1 MATIPVCGLP
11 LDAMYLCELQTH
23 ALENFVWVCA
33 TNQVG
38 TEDVDGQQTMFYGK
52 SCIIHLTGE
61 IKVLAS
67 ETKPEFISHDLDL
80 EDVVMGRSRYLPFFR
95 AHLPRLYTKVTDE
108 Y

>member
-1 MATIPVCGLP
+1 MATVLERGSP

-38 TEDVDGQQTMFYGK
+38 TEDVDGQKTMFYGK
-52 SCIIHLTGE
+52 SCIIHPTGE

-67 ETKPEFISHDLDL
+67 ETKPEVINHDLDL
-80 EDVVMGRSRYLPFFR
+80 EDVAMRRSRYLPFFR
-95 AHLPRLYTKVTDE
+95 ARLPGQYTKITED